1 MKVYSW
7 KTLLAVIFI
16 GGPLLVHN
24 VMQIREEFF
33 SGIVM
38 TVIALYLIV
47 KGLYVSF
54 TEEGYK
60 EDQEN
65 GVRGKRVFRK
75 LFGRFA
81 PIMPYSVLL
90 LFGLLAVIVSVTE
103 ISPGL
108 ILAGLLVILA
118 YTIWFALIVRKH
130 VKIDME
136 EELLKEKTERQ
147 LRDEC

>member
-103 ISPGL
+103 ISLSITKSPSL
-108 ILAGLLVILA
+108 IFSVINLNSSCFCSA
-118 YTIWFALIVRKH
+118 SFICLSIVFFCAD
-130 VKIDME
+130 IF
-136 EELLKEKTERQ
+136 
-147 LRDEC
+147 LRSGVNSS